1 MPWGAIIGG
10 GLSLLGGVMGGNSA
24 ADAARTSANAQ
35 TEAARIAADAA
46 RFRPVGVTTRFGQSQ
61 FTIDPK
67 TGYVTGAGYTLSPEL
82 KAYQDRLMTL
92 AGQGLTDAEAA
103 RAQYQPLTGAASSLF
118 DLGGQYLGQ
127 SPEAITARY
136 MQRQQDLLAP
146 SRERQYAQLQNQ
158 LFQTGRGGL
167 AVGATGPRPSGMPG
181 LGASNPEME
190 AYYNA
195 IAQQDA
201 ALAAQAEEEGRKQ
214 LAFGTGLFGQGA
226 NLLGQF
232 QAGQVGALSPFTSY
246 LGGAGTLESLG
257 QSPLDIGAQ
266 IGGRNVNATG
276 AQALLMGGLSSA
288 KTMQKAN
295 EWSPWATALQGA
307 ADNPYIQQGVKSLF
321 SGGSYNPYVANP
333 STGYGMGGG
342 RAYDFSDNMIE
353 FGM

>member
-1 MPWGAIIGG
+1 MSWLAAAVSG
-10 GLSLLGGVMGGNSA
+10 GLNLLGGVMGGNSA
-24 ADAARTSANAQ
+24 SDAARTSARAQ

-46 RFRPVGVTTRFGQSQ
+46 KFRPVGVTTRFGQSQ

-67 TGYVTGAGYTLSPEL
+67 TGYVTGAGYTLSPEI

-103 RAQYQPLTGAASSLF
+103 RTQYQPLTGAASSLF
-118 DLGGQYLGQ
+118 NLGQQYLAQ
-127 SPEAITARY
+127 SPEEVAAQY

-167 AVGATGPRPSGMPG
+167 AVGATGARPSGAAG

-195 IAQQDA
+195 LAQQDA
-201 ALAAQAEEEGRKQ
+201 ALATQAQQAGQQQ
-214 LAFGTGLFGQGA
+214 LAFGTGLFNQGA
-226 NLLGQF
+226 GMLGQF
-232 QAGQVGALSPFTSY
+232 QAGQVGALSPFTTY

-257 QSPLDIGAQ
+257 QQPLDIGTNL
-266 IGGRNVNATG
+266 GGRNINATG

-288 KTMQKAN
+288 KTMQQAN
-295 EWSPWATALQGA
+295 AYNPWATALQGA

-321 SGGSYNPYVANP
+321 SGGS
-333 STGYGMGGG
+333 STTPGQQAWDAYQYSPAWENNMYMG
-342 RAYDFSDNMIE
+342 F
-353 FGM
+353 